1 MPEVK
6 IHWNTEEQELKRVLN
21 YLKEIEFYKQNNYQ
35 LSLPE
40 DLGDDFQE
48 EKIKRQVFVEYSP
61 KKFETKLGGLQL
73 NWKHMEKVFFEDAQ
87 TVLQI
92 KPLPE
97 YECFITQYGTGGSY
111 NPPNVIIANI
121 KSRFL
126 GAYNIGHELIHLLIH
141 DLIEKNNIDHWQKER
156 LVDHYLFKI
165 LHVNRYQNIPESID
179 TKIVD
184 EIFESYSSQGVERV
198 IRELNKKTLTQ
209 K

>member
-21 YLKEIEFYKQNNYQ
+21 YVNNIEFYKQNTYQ

-40 DLGDDFQE
+40 NLGDDFQE
-48 EKIKRQVFVEYSP
+48 EKIKRQVFVEYNP
-61 KKFETKLGGLQL
+61 KKFEPKLSEILL
-73 NWKHMEKVFFEDAQ
+73 NWKRIEKVFFDDAQ
-87 TVLQI
+87 TVLQV

-97 YECFITQYGTGGSY
+97 YECLITQYGTGGSY
-111 NPPNVIIANI
+111 HPPNVIIANI

-126 GAYNIGHELIHLLIH
+126 GAYTIAHELIHLLIH
-141 DLIEKNNIDHWQKER
+141 DLIDKNKIDHWQKER

-165 LHVNRYQNIPESID
+165 LHVDRYQKIPESID

-184 EIFESYSSQGVERV
+184 GVFESYSSQGVERV
-198 IRELNKKTLTQ
+198 IRELNKKTPTQ